1 MALHATSSPKALRML
16 PPKLT
21 TSLDLKK
28 LKGRKIWSRG
38 VGRGCFSVATEQT
51 GKSSKEHVRSFP
63 GRSSLPLRLNIL
75 TSLTKKLEGL
85 PDFMVMQFTYLAKK
99 KKKKK

>member
-28 LKGRKIWSRG
+28 LKGRKKDMESGAGGGGGGDVSLWPL
-38 VGRGCFSVATEQT
+38 
-51 GKSSKEHVRSFP
+51 SKQVRAQRSMYEVSQDGHLFP
-63 GRSSLPLRLNIL
+63 CASI
-75 TSLTKKLEGL
+75 
-85 PDFMVMQFTYLAKK
+85 F
-99 KKKKK
+99 